1 MLKQAGEALGAIKHV
16 QLGAHQDH
24 FVDRLADVR
33 RRSADTKRK
42 LQFLAEVPRQYFEL
56 AFVVGIGLMIGAVAA
71 IQGSSSVVAAFGLFA
86 VAGFRLLPGLVR
98 ISNSNQSLQGAL
110 PALTLVLDALDL
122 PSPPPDRVAVDPA
135 MVFQRRLSLRG
146 VTFRYPQTDGAD
158 ALHDIDLD
166 LWPGDSVAL
175 VGSSGA
181 GKSTLVDVIM
191 ALHPPTSG
199 ELLRRRLADG

>member
-16 QLGAHQDH
+16 QLGAHQDY

-33 RRSADTKRK
+33 RQSADTKRK

-98 ISNSNQSLQGAL
+98 ISNANQSLQGAL

-122 PSPPPDRVAVDPA
+122 PAPPPDRVDGRSGDGVPTAVCRCA
-135 MVFQRRLSLRG
+135 
-146 VTFRYPQTDGAD
+146 A
-158 ALHDIDLD
+158 
-166 LWPGDSVAL
+166 
-175 VGSSGA
+175 
-181 GKSTLVDVIM
+181 
-191 ALHPPTSG
+191 
-199 ELLRRRLADG
+199 